1 MFIELDTPSY
11 MNKVTPCIHR
21 GRRKTRTSHT
31 HTRIKEGSE
40 NGLKLNSLNNEKPI
54 SDKNT

>member
-1 MFIELDTPSY
+1 MEMDTPSY
-11 MNKVTPCIHR
+11 MDKVTPWIYN

-31 HTRIKEGSE
+31 HTRVKEGSE

>member
-1 MFIELDTPSY
+1 MDTSSY

-21 GRRKTRTSHT
+21 GRRKTRPSYTHTHT
-31 HTRIKEGSE
+31 HTRVKEGAE